1 MSRIK
6 GKWVGLI
13 EIEFDAKREEN
24 MLSLAEIQANAREHL
39 AGDVEEFINDEI
51 VSGAGTAKVTMQLC
65 DIYEVKQEPEE

>member
-65 DIYEVKQEPEE
+65 DIYEVEQEQKE

>member
-13 EIEFDAKREEN
+13 EIEFDAERVEN
-24 MLSLAEIQANAREHL
+24 MLSLAEIQANARKYL
-39 AGDVEEFINDEI
+39 AVDVEEFINDKK

-65 DIYEVKQEPEE
+65 DIYEVEQESEE

>member
-13 EIEFDAKREEN
+13 EIEFDAERVEN
-24 MLSLAEIQANAREHL
+24 MLSLAEIQTNAREYL
-39 AGDVEEFINDEI
+39 AGDVEEFINDEK

-65 DIYEVKQEPEE
+65 DIYEVEEDD